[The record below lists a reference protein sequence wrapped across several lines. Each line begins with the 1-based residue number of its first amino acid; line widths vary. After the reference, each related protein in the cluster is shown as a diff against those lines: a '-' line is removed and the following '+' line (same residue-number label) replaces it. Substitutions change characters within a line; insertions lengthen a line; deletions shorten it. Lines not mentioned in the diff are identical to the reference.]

1 MLNLKANDQEPPKNK
16 PTIEA
21 DFSETADKSDPPY
34 SQEYFDLM
42 DMIDNTDKQI
52 EYYKMVY
59 TAEIDG
65 LPKRR
70 HSLKTHFIY
79 NVIFLILLLG
89 YDYFHLTVIVMGGG
103 MILRTITGLIALGVL
118 ILATIYMIGHSIR
131 AYILYQINMLPDFMT
146 DYLQKYNIHT
156 MVEEEA
162 YCRNVLRQMLAYET
176 TLAHIKKAAPKTTTE
191 INAAMSEISAMN
203 FDIKDFHY
211 NAGRTIK

>member
-1 MLNLKANDQEPPKNK
+1 MLNLKVNDQKPPKNK
-16 PTIEA
+16 PTIET
-21 DFSETADKSDPPY
+21 DLSEAAEKSDPPY

-52 EYYKMVY
+52 DYYKMVY

-70 HSLKTHFIY
+70 LSL
-79 NVIFLILLLG
+79 
-89 YDYFHLTVIVMGGG
+89 
-103 MILRTITGLIALGVL
+103 
-118 ILATIYMIGHSIR
+118 
-131 AYILYQINMLPDFMT
+131 
-146 DYLQKYNIHT
+146 
-156 MVEEEA
+156 
-162 YCRNVLRQMLAYET
+162 
-176 TLAHIKKAAPKTTTE
+176 KTTTE

>member
-1 MLNLKANDQEPPKNK
+1 MLNLKANDQKPSKNK

-21 DFSETADKSDPPY
+21 GLSEAVEKSDPPY

-118 ILATIYMIGHSIR
+118 ILATIYMIGHTIR

-162 YCRNVLRQMLAYET
+162 YCRNVLRQMLTYET

>member
-21 DFSETADKSDPPY
+21 DLSETADKSDPPY

-42 DMIDNTDKQI
+42 DMVDNTDKQI

-118 ILATIYMIGHSIR
+118 ILATIYMIGHTIR